1 MANTQPMTVAANA
14 TLSVTATTGNV
25 AVGSANQGSTFQFC
39 NIGTNICFVKS
50 GTSNAITAATTDIPV
65 PSGAILTY
73 TFPPETTHIAAICLA
88 TQTATLY
95 ISRGEGV

>member
-1 MANTQPMTVAANA
+1 MANTQPFSPSANA
-14 TLSVTATTGNV
+14 TLAVTATTGNV

-39 NIGTNICFVKS
+39 NAGTNICFIKN

-65 PSGAILTY
+65 LAGAILTY
-73 TFPPETTHIAAICLA
+73 SFPPETTHIAAICLA
-88 TQTATLY
+88 ASTTTLY